1 MTTQTLSLKK
11 TILIALL
18 FIIMFVMLI
27 IPVQLPAEVGAVDF
41 RPYWSS
47 TYLLARGEDF
57 GSLAK
62 MDAVERTL
70 TGWDKPYTMSAWFA
84 PIGNV
89 ILLPYTLFSFPRA
102 VYYWLL
108 TNIVVVFSSALLLWR
123 NRKRRAWLPL
133 IVTFG
138 FSMTLISLMYGQV
151 NTLVLLGIAL
161 FLHFV
166 SQKRHFAAGASLV
179 LTTVK
184 PHLVILTLPLLLV
197 DLLRRKQWRALT
209 GFCGALTGCVAVL
222 FLLNPPWLQHFY
234 NVVAFGMGTFRETP
248 TLNGLLVAAGE
259 RVLGKWLWIGGLL
272 TALLLWRLRGKD
284 WDQRSMIDVSILAGL
299 MLAPVGW
306 SYDQVMLLVP
316 LLHVLEW
323 AADGSLARRDAALVS
338 ITLIIANAL
347 TFYQRSFELSE
358 VWFFWV
364 PLAAAALYV
373 FARRRKKESPS
384 LADLQPA

>member
-1 MTTQTLSLKK
+1 MTRQTLSLKK
-11 TILIALL
+11 TILMALL
-18 FIIMFVMLI
+18 SLI
-27 IPVQLPAEVGAVDF
+27 ILLVLFAPVQLPAGMGAVDF

-84 PIGNV
+84 PTGNV

-123 NRKRRAWLPL
+123 NHKRRAWLPL
-133 IVTFG
+133 IATYG

-161 FLHFV
+161 FLHFG
-166 SQKRHFAAGASLV
+166 SQKHHVAAGASLA

-197 DLLRRKQWRALT
+197 DLLRRRQWRALA
-209 GFCGALTGCVAVL
+209 GFCSALAGCAVVL
-222 FLLNPPWLQHFY
+222 FLLNPPWLLRFY

-259 RVLGKWLWIGGLL
+259 FSAGKWLWLAGLL
-272 TALLLWRLRGKD
+272 AALLLWLFRGKN
-284 WDQRSMIDVSILAGL
+284 WDQRSMIDVSILSGL

-316 LLHVLEW
+316 LLHMLEW
-323 AADGSLARRDAALVS
+323 MAEGSLARHDAALVS
-338 ITLIIANAL
+338 ALLVIANAL
-347 TFYQRSFELSE
+347 TFYQRSFKLSE

-364 PLAAAALYV
+364 PLAAAAFYA
-373 FARRRKKESPS
+373 FARRRKKEP
-384 LADLQPA
+384 PHFPT

>member
-1 MTTQTLSLKK
+1 MTRQILSLKK
-11 TILIALL
+11 TTLIALL
-18 FIIMFVMLI
+18 SLI
-27 IPVQLPAEVGAVDF
+27 ILVVLFAPVQLPAGMGAVDF

-47 TYLLARGEDF
+47 TCLLARGEDF
-57 GSLAK
+57 SDLVK
-62 MDAVERTL
+62 MDAIERTL

-84 PIGNV
+84 PTGNV
-89 ILLPYTLFSFPRA
+89 VLLPYTLFSFPRA

-123 NRKRRAWLPL
+123 NRTQRPWIALAAS
-133 IVTFG
+133 FS

-161 FLHFV
+161 YLHFG
-166 SQKRHFAAGASLV
+166 SQKHDLAAGASLA

-184 PHLVILTLPLLLV
+184 PHLVILTLPLMLV
-197 DLLRRKQWRALT
+197 DLLRRKQWRALA
-209 GFCGALTGCVAVL
+209 GFCGALAGCAAVL
-222 FLLNPPWLQHFY
+222 FLFNPPWLLRFY

-259 RVLGKWLWIGGLL
+259 FSAGKWLWLVGLFA
-272 TALLLWRLRGKD
+272 ALLVWFFYGRN
-284 WDQRSMIDVSILAGL
+284 WDQRSVIDGSILAGL

-323 AADGSLARRDAALVS
+323 VADGSLARREASLVS
-338 ITLIIANAL
+338 LTLIIANAL

-364 PLAAAALYV
+364 PLATAALYG
-373 FARRRKKESPS
+373 FARRRKKESP
-384 LADLQPA
+384 AIPDIQPA

>member
-1 MTTQTLSLKK
+1 MTRQIISVKK
-11 TILIALL
+11 TTLIALL
-18 FIIMFVMLI
+18 SLI
-27 IPVQLPAEVGAVDF
+27 ILVVLFAPVQLPAGMGATDF

-57 GSLAK
+57 GDLAK

-84 PIGNV
+84 PTGNV
-89 ILLPYTLFSFPRA
+89 VLLPYTLFSFPRA

-123 NRKRRAWLPL
+123 NRTQRPWIALAAS
-133 IVTFG
+133 FS

-161 FLHFV
+161 YLHFG
-166 SQKRHFAAGASLV
+166 SQKHDLAAGASLA

-197 DLLRRKQWRALT
+197 DLLQRRQWRTLA
-209 GFCGALTGCVAVL
+209 GFCSALAGGAAVL
-222 FLLNPPWLQHFY
+222 FLLNPPWLLRFY

-259 RVLGKWLWIGGLL
+259 FSAGKWLWVAGLL
-272 TALLLWRLRGKD
+272 AALLLWRLRGKS

-323 AADGSLARRDAALVS
+323 AADGSLARHDAVLVS
-338 ITLIIANAL
+338 STLLITNAL

-364 PLAAAALYV
+364 PLAAAALYG
-373 FARRRKKESPS
+373 FARRRKKESPPFP
-384 LADLQPA
+384 DIQPA

>member
-1 MTTQTLSLKK
+1 MTKQTFPLNKPLR
-11 TILIALL
+11 IALFFLIVFVVLIA
-18 FIIMFVMLI
+18 
-27 IPVQLPAEVGAVDF
+27 PVQLPAGMGTTDF

-57 GSLAK
+57 GDLAK

-84 PIGNV
+84 PTGNV
-89 ILLPYTLFSFPRA
+89 LLLPYTLVSFPRA

-123 NRKRRAWLPL
+123 NRDQRPWISL
-133 IVTFG
+133 IATFG

-161 FLHFV
+161 YLHFGN
-166 SQKRHFAAGASLV
+166 QKRDFAAGASLA

-197 DLLRRKQWRALT
+197 NLLRRRQWRTLT
-209 GFCGALTGCVAVL
+209 GFCGALAGGAAVL
-222 FLLNPPWLQHFY
+222 FLLNPPWLLRFY

-248 TLNGLLVAAGE
+248 TLNGMLVAAGD
-259 RVLGKWLWIGGLL
+259 RQVGKWLWVAGLL
-272 TALLLWRLRGKD
+272 VALLLWRLRGKS
-284 WDQRSMIDVSILAGL
+284 WDQRSMIDVSILAGS

-323 AADGSLARRDAALVS
+323 AADGSLAGRDAALVS
-338 ITLIIANAL
+338 SALIIANAL

-364 PLAAAALYV
+364 PLAAAAIYIY
-373 FARRRKKESPS
+373 ARRRKKESP
-384 LADLQPA
+384 AIPDLRPA

>member
-1 MTTQTLSLKK
+1 MTRQTLFVK
-11 TILIALL
+11 TTLIALL
-18 FIIMFVMLI
+18 VLI
-27 IPVQLPAEVGAVDF
+27 LTAVLIAPVQLPAGMGATDF

-47 TYLLARGEDF
+47 TYLLAHGENF
-57 GSLAK
+57 GDLAK

-108 TNIVVVFSSALLLWR
+108 TNIVVVFISTLLLWR

-133 IVTFG
+133 IATFG

-161 FLHFV
+161 YLHFG
-166 SQKRHFAAGASLV
+166 SQKRDVAAGASLA

-184 PHLVILTLPLLLV
+184 PHLVLLTLPLLLV
-197 DLLRRKQWRALT
+197 DLLRRKQWRTLA
-209 GFCGALTGCVAVL
+209 GFCGALTGCAAVL
-222 FLLNPPWLQHFY
+222 FLLNPPWPLRFY

-259 RVLGKWLWIGGLL
+259 FSVGKWLWLAGLF
-272 TALLLWRLRGKD
+272 TALLLWFLRGKD

-306 SYDQVMLLVP
+306 SYDQVMLLIP

-323 AADGSLARRDAALVS
+323 VAEGSLARRDAALVS
-338 ITLIIANAL
+338 STLIIANAFI
-347 TFYQRSFELSE
+347 FYQRSFELSE

-364 PLAAAALYV
+364 PLAAAAVYV
-373 FARRRKKESPS
+373 YARRRKKESPS